1 MLPHSLDCVPAETMK
16 KLIDRVWRR
25 HYETVLT
32 RVDLLE
38 RTATAIIQ
46 ESLTPQLLDEA
57 LSACHK
63 LAGALGSFGYH
74 EGTQL
79 ARKLEQQLASTMPDA
94 VGILDS
100 VRRLRLV
107 LSCEEPERPG
117 GGN

>member
-1 MLPHSLDCVPAETMK
+1 MRTGLLANLDGLLIRLTYMLPHSVDCVPAETMK

-46 ESLTPQLLDEA
+46 ESLTPPLLDEA

-63 LAGALGSFGYH
+63 LAGALGSFGYMK
-74 EGTQL
+74 E
-79 ARKLEQQLASTMPDA
+79 RSW
-94 VGILDS
+94 
-100 VRRLRLV
+100 
-107 LSCEEPERPG
+107 PES
-117 GGN
+117 